1 MCRWRDGS
9 QLASGDRVA
18 EIRLGADRR
27 EAGAQVQVTHHH
39 INRPPVPRK
48 NPRPDWPF

>member
-1 MCRWRDGS
+1 MDCWYGRHR
-9 QLASGDRVA
+9 ASAIADAIGR
-18 EIRLGADRR
+18 RLR

-48 NPRPDWPF
+48 HPRPDCPF